1 MEDVPWELQD
11 FLGAAAART
20 RPRATGGSVIQEEIR
35 VFLGH
40 GLPPAALLAGLAQ
53 GIPAYFQTHFH
64 PLRLSRVC
72 SHKHTSTITL
82 FQGKK
87 GGLKAGKGHEKP
99 GEKEWAGKG

>member
-11 FLGAAAART
+11 FLGTVAART
-20 RPRATGGSVIQEEIR
+20 RPRATGGSVVQEEIR

-64 PLRLSRVC
+64 PSPPLTCLFTQAYI
-72 SHKHTSTITL
+72 HHHT
-82 FQGKK
+82 F
-87 GGLKAGKGHEKP
+87 P
-99 GEKEWAGKG
+99 GEKGRLESRKGA